1 MFGTHKIKLEGDLL
15 DKVKKCSEACGYA
28 SVDEFV
34 LHALEKEVNKVMPPS
49 EGGSA
54 SKELIKKRL
63 QGLGYIE

>member
-1 MFGTHKIKLEGDLL
+1 MFGSHKVKIEGELL
-15 DKVKKCSEACGYA
+15 GKVKKCADAAGYS

-34 LHALEKEVNKVMPPS
+34 LHALEKEINKILPPD
-49 EGGSA
+49 EGGTT

>member
-34 LHALEKEVNKVMPPS
+34 LHALEKEPS
-49 EGGSA
+49 RRYQQA
-54 SKELIKKRL
+54 SQVKTAVETIVASRVT
-63 QGLGYIE
+63 GT